1 MSGSRLGQISCE
13 TVSIIDDSIT
23 EPTENFTLEIKPR
36 DEDTILLNSTL
47 VVTIKDNEGIIYKL
61 NALF

>member
-1 MSGSRLGQISCE
+1 MSGSKIGQISCE

-36 DEDTILLNSTL
+36 DEVTILLNSTL
-47 VVTIKDNEGIIYKL
+47 VVTIKDNEGIYFI
-61 NALF
+61 N

>member
-47 VVTIKDNEGIIYKL
+47 VVTIKDNEGIIIFI
-61 NALF
+61 N